1 MKTKKSS
8 IVYGILFGILAIL
21 VLFVSLFFTYV
32 YHMMYGLGLASSAFG
47 TAVVMAGTFTVIVA
61 LIGVIFGMINLR
73 KGKKVAFFFVFL
85 GVIYGGLIYGG
96 AMLDDALDTARLEQS
111 VANRMEET
119 YGEDWNAPSAIEGI
133 PEQYQTVLNQFYVAV
148 KEQWPAEKLMDLGA
162 VSMPGYYGDAALENI
177 GFALVDLNG
186 DKLDELVIGTTDPV
200 EEGGTV
206 VFCVYTDAEN
216 PFYAI
221 NSVEGQK
228 YYLHPGETEGTYV
241 AEIADL
247 DAVFVILPAETENT
261 FDFDYREGAIDAA
274 NRMTLELIPFSE
286 YK

>member
-1 MKTKKSS
+1 MKTKKNS
-8 IVYGILFGILAIL
+8 IVYGILFGLLAIL

-47 TAVVMAGTFTVIVA
+47 IAVVMAGTFTVIVA
-61 LIGVIFGMINLR
+61 LIGVILGMINLR
-73 KGKKVAFFFVFL
+73 KGKKKVAFFFVLL

-119 YGEDWNAPSAIEGI
+119 YGEDWNAPSAIEGV

-162 VSMPGYYGDAALENI
+162 VSMPGYYGGAALENI

-186 DKLDELVIGTTDPV
+186 DRVDELVIGAAGNNEATAVFCIYTDPN
-200 EEGGTV
+200 
-206 VFCVYTDAEN
+206 D

-221 NSVEGQK
+221 NSVEERL
-228 YYLHPGETEGTYV
+228 YYLHSGEVEGTYE
-241 AEIADL
+241 AEIVDL
-247 DAVFVILPAETENT
+247 DAAFVIAAAQAENT
-261 FDFDYREGAIDAA
+261 FDFDYREGAMDPA
-274 NRMTLELIPFSE
+274 NRMTLELIPFAQ

>member
-8 IVYGILFGILAIL
+8 IVYGILFGLLAIL

-47 TAVVMAGTFTVIVA
+47 IAVVMAGTFTVIVA
-61 LIGVIFGMINLR
+61 LIGVILGMINLR
-73 KGKKVAFFFVFL
+73 KGKKKVAFFFVLL

-111 VANRMEET
+111 VANRMEEN
-119 YGEDWNAPSAIEGI
+119 YGEDWNAPSAIEGV

-162 VSMPGYYGDAALENI
+162 VSMPGYYGGAALENI

-186 DKLDELVIGTTDPV
+186 DRVDELVIGAAGNNEATAVFCIYTDPN
-200 EEGGTV
+200 
-206 VFCVYTDAEN
+206 D

-221 NSVEGQK
+221 NSVEERL
-228 YYLHPGETEGTYV
+228 YYLHSGEVEGTYE
-241 AEIADL
+241 AEIVDL
-247 DAVFVILPAETENT
+247 DAAFVIAAAQAENT
-261 FDFDYREGAIDAA
+261 FDFDYREGAMDPA
-274 NRMTLELIPFSE
+274 NRMTLELIPFAQ